1 MAESLAL
8 EPVSASALLR
18 AAARIYDASHGELE
32 LRARRAA
39 RRGFAGGAEW
49 MRAALGELRGVAPSG
64 SARSFQRLGLA
75 KYSLAG
81 GAAGLVL
88 AAAFALEV
96 PWIAPLAVLAFY
108 LVEVRMVF
116 AFPLALDGVARPLR
130 ASHRLVNANHGVWE
144 ATAVVMPLAA
154 AMLVGGFLGRGFVRS
169 WCLGCLAVLLW
180 YESARATERAA

>member
-1 MAESLAL
+1 
-8 EPVSASALLR
+8 
-18 AAARIYDASHGELE
+18 
-32 LRARRAA
+32 
-39 RRGFAGGAEW
+39 
-49 MRAALGELRGVAPSG
+49 
-64 SARSFQRLGLA
+64 
-75 KYSLAG
+75 
-81 GAAGLVL
+81 
-88 AAAFALEV
+88 
-96 PWIAPLAVLAFY
+96 
-108 LVEVRMVF
+108 MVF